1 MRILSNRTL
10 DLMLSEAQSRGIALG
25 AEGVRRQY
33 EAILNIDYSKVL
45 AVKQAEE
52 ILKQKG
58 GEL

>member
-1 MRILSNRTL
+1 
-10 DLMLSEAQSRGIALG
+10 MLSEAQSRGIALG

-33 EAILNIDYSKVL
+33 EAILNHNDRVL

>member
-33 EAILNIDYSKVL
+33 EAILNHNDRVL